1 MPSLSLPLSQSNTKP
16 QTTTPILS
24 SKKSK
29 DGVFNQTLDN
39 LLTAY
44 CLERADTSNGN
55 ASSQKLKQSI
65 VTHVQPFVV
74 KLAKGLARRAA
85 DPVDDLIQVGCIGL
99 LKALDKFNPLSGS
112 SFKTYSTYLITGEIR
127 HYLRDKGSMIKSP
140 RPLYELY
147 YRMNVIIQQLSEALG
162 RTPNDEEIAEA
173 LQCPVEKVS
182 QAQDAE
188 RRRQP
193 VSLDQFYV
201 GENTDG
207 ETMFVERLVDNHYE
221 QFVSQREDFIVLK
234 AAMAQLTPQL
244 QEVVQLTYF
253 EDLTQ
258 SDIAERLG
266 VSQMQISR
274 RHRKAIAQLT
284 HSFTSPHSERP

>member
-1 MPSLSLPLSQSNTKP
+1 MPSLSLIAPTLAHP
-16 QTTTPILS
+16 
-24 SKKSK
+24 KKGANN
-29 DGVFNQTLDN
+29 GVFNQALDTLLN
-39 LLTAY
+39 AY
-44 CLERADTSNGN
+44 WLERGNGDT
-55 ASSQKLKQSI
+55 ASPTLQKLKQQL
-65 VTHVQPFVV
+65 VTHVQPFVI

-112 SFKTYSTYLITGEIR
+112 SFKTYATYLITGEIR

-147 YRMNVIIQQLSEALG
+147 YRMNVIIQQLSETLG

-173 LQCPVEKVS
+173 LQCPVEKIN

-207 ETMFVERLVDNHYE
+207 ETMFVERLVDDHYE
-221 QFVSQREDFIVLK
+221 QFVAQREDHLILK
-234 AAMAQLTPQL
+234 AAMAHLPLQL

-274 RHRKAIAQLT
+274 RHRKALSLLT
-284 HSFTSPHSERP
+284 HSFTSPNSERP